1 MAAMRLID
9 GDIIANDLFDGSMH
23 CREHA
28 MQYADSVDI
37 VWLRYHL

>member
-9 GDIIANDLFDGSMH
+9 SDIIVNDLFGGSMH
-23 CREHA
+23 YREHA
-28 MQYADSVDI
+28 MQCADFVDI